1 MQTHSDDVTVQRR
14 AVIGQS
20 GMTQTYAGPRLD
32 GLSNA
37 HLVNERENVFF
48 FLNLCQRN

>member
-1 MQTHSDDVTVQRR
+1 MQTHSDDVTVQHR

-48 FLNLCQRN
+48 